1 MSGEAL
7 VLALSGIVRPTT
19 LAAVYTM
26 LSGPRARRLLV
37 AYLVVG
43 LVFSLTVG
51 TVIVVVLQGYSTSTA
66 STLGRAVVDVVLGAA
81 ACGYAAGVWTRRR
94 SEPSA
99 MTERM
104 GSWIQ
109 RRLKNLKVTGA
120 ALIGVVTHLPGLV
133 YLAALNAIVGTSA
146 GTAGAVVQVV
156 LYNVIWY
163 SVAIVALIV
172 SAFHPT
178 AARDLLENAEVAIRP
193 HSRTI
198 VVVFFAIVGLYLIG
212 KGLIVLLDR

>member
-1 MSGEAL
+1 VSGEAL

-37 AYLVVG
+37 AYLAAG
-43 LVFSLTVG
+43 LVLSLTVG
-51 TVIVVVLQGYSTSTA
+51 TVIVVVLQGYTTSSG

-81 ACGYAAGVWTRRR
+81 ACGYAAGVWTRRQ

-99 MTERM
+99 MTERT
-104 GSWIQ
+104 GAWIQ
-109 RRLKNLKVTGA
+109 RRLQNLKVTGA

-133 YLAALNAIVGTSA
+133 YLAALNAIVASA
-146 GTAGAVVQVV
+146 ASTTGAVVQVV
-156 LYNVIWY
+156 VYNIIWY
-163 SVAIVALIV
+163 SVGIGALVV

-178 AARDLLENAEVAIRP
+178 AARDLLENAQAAIRP

-212 KGLIVLLDR
+212 KGLLVLLDR

>member
-1 MSGEAL
+1 VSGEAL

-43 LVFSLTVG
+43 LGFSLTVG
-51 TVIVVVLQGYSTSTA
+51 TTIVVVLQGYSTSTP
-66 STLGRAVVDVVLGAA
+66 STVGRAVVDVVLGAT
-81 ACGYAAGVWTRRR
+81 ACGYAAGVWTRRQ

-104 GSWIQ
+104 GAWIQ
-109 RRLKNLKVTGA
+109 RRLQNLKVTGA

-133 YLAALNAIVGTSA
+133 YLAALNAIVASATSA
-146 GTAGAVVQVV
+146 ADAVVQVV
-156 LYNVIWY
+156 VYNVIWF
-163 SVAIVALIV
+163 SVAIGALVV

-178 AARDLLENAEVAIRP
+178 AARDLIENAEVAIRP

-198 VVVFFAIVGLYLIG
+198 VVAFFAIVGLYLIG
-212 KGLIVLLDR
+212 KGLFVLLDR